1 MAREAT
7 RLERDESSHAASSSR
22 LEPRA
27 EATLRRIRR
36 YSQLLDAAWRVPGTD
51 FRIGYDSL
59 IGLLPGVGDLIGAG
73 LSLYL
78 IGEAARL
85 GLPRR
90 TLARMVL
97 NAGFEAVLGSIPLV
111 GDAFD
116 AIFKANLR
124 NLRLIERAI
133 ERA

>member
-1 MAREAT
+1 MAREESG
-7 RLERDESSHAASSSR
+7 LEGDGDSGAASGSR

-27 EATLRRIRR
+27 EATLRRIKR
-36 YSQLLDAAWRVPGTD
+36 YSQLLDAAWRVPGTS

-59 IGLLPGVGDLIGAG
+59 IGLVPGVGDLIGGG

-78 IGEAARL
+78 IGEAAQL

-90 TLARMVL
+90 TLARMAL
-97 NAGFEAVLGSIPLV
+97 NAGFEVLIGSIPIV
-111 GDAFD
+111 GDVFD

-124 NLRLIERAI
+124 NLRLI
-133 ERA
+133 